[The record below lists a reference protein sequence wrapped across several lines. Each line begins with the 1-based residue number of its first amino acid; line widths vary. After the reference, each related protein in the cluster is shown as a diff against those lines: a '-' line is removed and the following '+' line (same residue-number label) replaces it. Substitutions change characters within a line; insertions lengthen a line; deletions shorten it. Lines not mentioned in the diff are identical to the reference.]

1 MSKDRDKDKNRL
13 REAEGWLELGRASEA
28 LDELQRI
35 SAEGSTDINVLRAR
49 YTALAATEQWNC
61 ALLVSEVAVHMFPTF
76 SETWLWRAHAVRV
89 VSKSAAKA
97 RDSLSPAGE
106 MFPNDPIV
114 LLNLA
119 LYESELNHAVKATQ
133 WLSKTKKAAGGNE
146 DSLNSILELVQQDA
160 RLRELWETATAE

>member
-1 MSKDRDKDKNRL
+1 MSKDKDRDRNCL
-13 REAEGWLELGRASEA
+13 REAEGWLELGRAAEA

-35 SAEGSTDINVLRAR
+35 SAEGSSELNVLRAR
-49 YTALAATEQWNC
+49 YTALAATQQWNC
-61 ALLVSEVAVHMFPTF
+61 ALLVSEVAVHIFPTF

-97 RDSLSPAGE
+97 RDSLSPAGN

-119 LYESELNHAVKATQ
+119 LYESELNHARKAAQ
-133 WLSKTKKAAGGNE
+133 WLSKTKKAAGAGKG
-146 DSLNSILELVQQDA
+146 SLTAIVELVEQDEK
-160 RLRELWETATAE
+160 LRELWPSVAAE